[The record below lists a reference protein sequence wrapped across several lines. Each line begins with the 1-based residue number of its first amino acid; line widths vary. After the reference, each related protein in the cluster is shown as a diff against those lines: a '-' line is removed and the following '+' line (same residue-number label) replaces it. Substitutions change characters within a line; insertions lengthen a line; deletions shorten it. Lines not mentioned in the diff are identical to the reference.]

1 MKRFTDYFRESDLD
15 LLRKQEMLKAE
26 LARIEE
32 TLKPVINK
40 VVRECGDG
48 EVEAYGCRFSLK
60 KTTRVSPKWKGIAE
74 HYLTEEQI
82 NAVMDE
88 YASVSTFC
96 TLKEVTPA
104 AQIAK
109 SAAA

>member
-1 MKRFTDYFRESDLD
+1 MKNFTDYFGKSDLE
-15 LLRKQEMLKAE
+15 LLRRQEQLKAE
-26 LARIEE
+26 LAKIEE

-40 VVRECGDG
+40 AVRECGDG

-60 KTTRVSPKWKGIAE
+60 RTTRVSPQWKGIAQ
-74 HYLTEEQI
+74 HYLSEEQI
-82 NAVMDE
+82 NAVLDD

-109 SAAA
+109 SAA

>member
-1 MKRFTDYFRESDLD
+1 MKNFTDYFSEADLD

-32 TLKPVINK
+32 SLKPVINK
-40 VVRECGDG
+40 AVRECGDG
-48 EVEAYGCRFSLK
+48 EVNAYGCRFSLK

-74 HYLTEEQI
+74 HYLTEDQI
-82 NAVMDE
+82 TAVMDD
-88 YASVSTFC
+88 YATISTFC
-96 TLKEVTPA
+96 TLKEITPA